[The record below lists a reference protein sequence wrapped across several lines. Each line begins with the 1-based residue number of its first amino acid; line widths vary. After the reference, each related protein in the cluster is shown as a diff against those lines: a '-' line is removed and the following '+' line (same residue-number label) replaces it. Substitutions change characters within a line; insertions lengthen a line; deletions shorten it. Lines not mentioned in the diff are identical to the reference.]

1 MEGIAERIGS
11 VKKNTLSSGQRID
24 LTCIL
29 NNKIPFQIYK
39 GEQMWVYW
47 TLLFL
52 LNKTSSPVDGII

>member
-11 VKKNTLSSGQRID
+11 VKKNNLSSGQRID

-39 GEQMWVYW
+39 GEQVWVY
-47 TLLFL
+47 
-52 LNKTSSPVDGII
+52 